1 MALNVGELVA
11 YLRLEGDQ
19 FRAGLAAAEG
29 QAGRAQRS
37 LTGLSGAATR
47 VSSALKFVGVAGG
60 VMSVAGVLKSAVT
73 AGMDFT
79 TALNTMQAVSG
90 ASASQLQAVSAAAR
104 QLGTDS
110 SLAGTSSVDAANAML
125 ELAKGGF
132 TVEQSMQAAKGTLQL
147 AAAAQIE
154 AAEAATIQ
162 SQALQAFGL
171 QADYAGKASDILAN
185 AANASSAEITD
196 VAMALQQ
203 SGAVANQFGL
213 SMTDTAATIA
223 LLANAG
229 IQGSDA
235 GTLLKSSLLAL
246 TDTSDPAQTAIKEL
260 GLTVY
265 DANGRFAGMET
276 LFGQLQAA
284 SKRMTP
290 EMYQAATATLFGSD
304 AMRLSGIAAQQGA
317 DGFAKM
323 RAAMDQSGSAA
334 AVAAAK
340 MQGLPGAWENL
351 KNNFEEASLT
361 IYDAIKGPLT
371 AAANGASSAIDGLV
385 SKSKQLA
392 SSIGSAL
399 NEPGNKARLTALVD
413 DTRNAL
419 SGLVAAA
426 AALGPSLGDIVGSLA
441 QASAALGVGA
451 WQVLV
456 KTLQAATGILSA
468 LEPLLSGVANL
479 MSGNQV
485 AVTALVGAWL
495 AFKTIPALMGR
506 VTATLAPMAAN
517 ALSAGQA
524 MTRLATANNAAAS
537 AGRFGSVQLG
547 RFGSVIAGLGQHAP
561 VIARMQTSFLQAAAG
576 ATTFGRTAGV
586 TAAAMTG
593 LRAAGSNVAAL
604 FGGPFGLALAGAAI
618 AIGFVAAEQGKAK
631 QQQEAYAAAVQRSG
645 DAQTELNAALMAT
658 RGAATADV
666 MAKLTDSV
674 AAVRAELDATAKH
687 TTDGILHG
695 DWFPGQDST
704 NDKLKR
710 TAEEA
715 GRANEALDDLGLTNE
730 NLAKVV
736 QGSRDAFDARVNE
749 LRNMGDGG
757 NLAADKLED
766 LRGKYERTAEAAR
779 RTSPGFHEAREAVEL
794 LGDSTATAADKA
806 DALKAAMDAMNP
818 ARTVQ
823 EATAQ
828 YAETIDRIAE
838 SLDSAVDRTQGFGDA
853 LVDQA
858 GSIDTFT
865 ANGANLHGTLKDMAD
880 AAADVAA
887 NNGDMGRVNQENEK
901 TFAQLAQQYGVSIER
916 IRAAYQN
923 LGGSTI
929 DLTMN
934 LRGADTTQQQLGL
947 VYSQLER
954 IQPGQ
959 PKTIEV
965 RADDI
970 TDQTRAELENIGYK
984 LETIDR
990 NGVKTIR
997 ISSTAVAVGR
1007 ELEKLG
1013 IQTQALPDGKVKIT
1027 DTSPEVMA
1035 RLQQLGVQTET
1046 LPDGSVIIKAS
1057 TGEFWRE
1064 MQRVTRPETKYVSV
1078 IMQNTQGYTPN
1089 NSVANVPGAARQF
1102 HSAGGWTGPGHKY
1115 QEVGIV
1121 HADEYVIKKESQNK
1135 IERENPGALDYM
1147 NRTGQIPTLGG
1158 YADGGLVSGYVRE
1171 PYGLD
1176 PNTNTGGYGSSGAVF
1191 PAWVHAIES
1200 AFGVKAS
1207 TYSGHQVV
1215 NGKNTGIDWSGSVEA
1230 LQKLAEYFASIK
1242 EQMRQV
1248 IWNNP
1253 ETGQKIGVADGQ
1265 MVGPGTSQPGY
1276 YSADWGDHANHVHTS
1291 QLFSLPAPGQTVGA
1305 SSVQGT
1311 PVRTIPLVQNPDGTW
1326 TSTDPAWAA
1335 LIKRESGGNPS
1346 IVQGVQDANS
1356 GGNEASGLFQI
1367 AKGTWASNGGDEFAP
1382 TAGQATP
1389 QQQAIVA
1396 ARIFDK
1402 SGGAPWGAGMPGRE
1416 DENALRAGIVTT
1428 IIGTNGVPTG
1438 TDGTDGTDGTG
1449 TQQQIVY
1456 RDKPEDPNV
1465 FEMTFTNPL
1474 EPFWWRGEK
1483 EYRDRLIND
1492 YKKQQEWDDYINGR
1506 GDFAPQKDGT
1516 STRRSKVKTVAEA
1529 TEDLENAKTALA
1541 IAEQRQRELKPDAK
1555 ESQKMSA
1562 EQAVEKAKQ
1571 KRDKAEADLKEA
1583 QANPSGYKTT
1593 TIPKHAAGGTVAGS
1607 GNQDSELIWAMPGEE
1622 IIRKQVAE
1630 QPGVRKFL
1638 KQLNAGKLGKFAAG
1652 GSVGFGGY
1660 SADTSDYMK
1669 PTSLND
1675 WLYLAA
1681 GAGFSAYNSLEKY
1694 AQMAATGNVDLGN
1707 LTPEL
1712 NTSSNDTAM
1721 VSQLVGAFMQ
1731 QVTSQLKD
1739 LIWAVKEG
1747 HDVRVKVQSDNA
1759 PSAAGMV
1766 GMARGV

>member
-196 VAMALQQ
+196 VASALQQ

-213 SMTDTAATIA
+213 SMTDTAASIA
-223 LLANAG
+223 LMANAG

-235 GTLLKSSLLAL
+235 GTLLKSALLAL

-284 SKRMTP
+284 SKRMTA
-290 EMYQAATATLFGSD
+290 EQYQAATATLFGSD

-323 RAAMDQSGSAA
+323 RVAMDQSGSAA

-385 SKSKQLA
+385 SKSKEMA
-392 SSIGSAL
+392 AAISAGL
-399 NEPGNKARLTALVD
+399 NDPNNKARLSQLVESTRDAL
-413 DTRNAL
+413 T
-419 SGLVAAA
+419 GLVSAA
-426 AALGPSLGDIVGSLA
+426 AALGPALGTITASLGK
-441 QASAALGVGA
+441 AAAAIGVGA
-451 WQVLV
+451 WHVLLTV
-456 KTLQAATGILSA
+456 MQAATGVLQV
-468 LEPLLSGVANL
+468 LEPLLSSVAGL
-479 MSGNQV
+479 MSNNQV
-485 AVTALVGAWL
+485 AVTALAAAFV
-495 AFKTIPALMGR
+495 AFKLIPPVMAR
-506 VTATLAPMAAN
+506 VTATMAPLAAN
-517 ALSAGQA
+517 ALSGAAA
-524 MTRLATANNAAAS
+524 MGRLATANNAVVQAGRVGAVQM
-537 AGRFGSVQLG
+537 GRFGS
-547 RFGSVIAGLGQHAP
+547 SIAQLGQHAP
-561 VIARMQTSFLQAAAG
+561 VVARMQSSFLQGAAG
-576 ATTFGRTAGV
+576 ADRFGRSAGV
-586 TAAAMTG
+586 AAASMTG
-593 LRAAGSNVAAL
+593 LRAAGSSVVSL
-604 FGGPFGLALAGAAI
+604 FGGPLGAA
-618 AIGFVAAEQGKAK
+618 F
-631 QQQEAYAAAVQRSG
+631 AAASV
-645 DAQTELNAALMAT
+645 AALMLAQQHAENTAKAEAHREAVERLEDSEIGLREALQAT
-658 RGAATADV
+658 RGEMSNEVWSKATG
-666 MAKLTDSV
+666 
-674 AAVRAELDATAKH
+674 ELDSYLETLDTAAAKQKSTWDTLKSVGGVFKLAFH
-687 TTDGILHG
+687 TEDA
-695 DWFPGQDST
+695 T
-704 NDKLKR
+704 NDAAKQ
-710 TAEEA
+710 ADEA
-715 GRANEALDDLGLTNE
+715 RKAIDDLGMSTEQLSRSVYGSDDQFAS
-730 NLAKVV
+730 LASRLA
-736 QGSRDAFDARVNE
+736 QTGDSGS
-749 LRNMGDGG
+749 
-757 NLAADKLED
+757 LAAAQLSEMRAKFVEQ
-766 LRGKYERTAEAAR
+766 REAAR
-779 RTSPGFHEAREAVEL
+779 RVTPGFEEAATAVAK
-794 LGDSTATAADKA
+794 LGDETASAADKA

-828 YAETIDRIAE
+828 YAETIAQVNE
-838 SLDSAVDRTQGFGDA
+838 QLDQAIDRTQGFGDS
-853 LVDQA
+853 LVA
-858 GSIDTFT
+858 ANGSIDTFQ

-901 TFAQLAQQYGVSIER
+901 TFAQLAQQYGVSIDR

-970 TDQTRAELENIGYK
+970 TDQTRVALEQLGYK
-984 LETIDR
+984 LEEIDR

-1013 IQTQALPDGKVKIT
+1013 IQTQALPDGKVRIT

-1057 TGEFWRE
+1057 TDAFWRE

-1078 IMQNTQGYTPN
+1078 VMQNTQGYTPN
-1089 NSVANVPGAARQF
+1089 NGVANVPGAARQF

-1115 QEVGIV
+1115 QEAGIV
-1121 HADEYVIKKESQNK
+1121 HADEYVIKKESQNR

-1158 YADGGLVSGYVRE
+1158 YADGGLVAGS
-1171 PYGLD
+1171 YGLQ
-1176 PNTNTGGYGSSGAVF
+1176 PGTAISYGGSGFPPWVGELGSK
-1191 PAWVHAIES
+1191 
-1200 AFGVKAS
+1200 FGVQAS
-1207 TYSGHQVV
+1207 TYAGHQESDRGEAGYAP
-1215 NGKNTGIDWSGSVEA
+1215 NPQQLNRGIDWSGAVDA
-1230 LQKLAEYFASIK
+1230 MQRFAEYLISVAPQMPQL
-1242 EQMRQV
+1242 EQI
-1248 IWNNP
+1248 IWQNP
-1253 ETGQKIGVADGQ
+1253 QTGQRIGWAGGKPDTDGSYFAAD
-1265 MVGPGTSQPGY
+1265 
-1276 YSADWGDHANHVHTS
+1276 YSGHTDHVHTRQS
-1291 QLFSLPAPGQTVGA
+1291 AALVEGVNSDQQQ
-1305 SSVQGT
+1305 QGT
-1311 PVRTIPLVQNPDGTW
+1311 LNRPGFVGGSRTCEGW
-1326 TSTDPAWAA
+1326 RAWQH
-1335 LIKRESGGNPS
+1335 LGS
-1346 IVQGVQDANS
+1346 
-1356 GGNEASGLFQI
+1356 
-1367 AKGTWASNGGDEFAP
+1367 
-1382 TAGQATP
+1382 
-1389 QQQAIVA
+1389 
-1396 ARIFDK
+1396 
-1402 SGGAPWGAGMPGRE
+1402 
-1416 DENALRAGIVTT
+1416 
-1428 IIGTNGVPTG
+1428 
-1438 TDGTDGTDGTG
+1438 
-1449 TQQQIVY
+1449 
-1456 RDKPEDPNV
+1456 
-1465 FEMTFTNPL
+1465 
-1474 EPFWWRGEK
+1474 
-1483 EYRDRLIND
+1483 
-1492 YKKQQEWDDYINGR
+1492 
-1506 GDFAPQKDGT
+1506 
-1516 STRRSKVKTVAEA
+1516 
-1529 TEDLENAKTALA
+1529 TAL
-1541 IAEQRQRELKPDAK
+1541 
-1555 ESQKMSA
+1555 S
-1562 EQAVEKAKQ
+1562 
-1571 KRDKAEADLKEA
+1571 
-1583 QANPSGYKTT
+1583 
-1593 TIPKHAAGGTVAGS
+1593 
-1607 GNQDSELIWAMPGEE
+1607 
-1622 IIRKQVAE
+1622 
-1630 QPGVRKFL
+1630 
-1638 KQLNAGKLGKFAAG
+1638 
-1652 GSVGFGGY
+1652 
-1660 SADTSDYMK
+1660 
-1669 PTSLND
+1669 
-1675 WLYLAA
+1675 
-1681 GAGFSAYNSLEKY
+1681 
-1694 AQMAATGNVDLGN
+1694 
-1707 LTPEL
+1707 
-1712 NTSSNDTAM
+1712 
-1721 VSQLVGAFMQ
+1721 
-1731 QVTSQLKD
+1731 
-1739 LIWAVKEG
+1739 
-1747 HDVRVKVQSDNA
+1747 
-1759 PSAAGMV
+1759 
-1766 GMARGV
+1766 